1 MSGVLCMG
9 APLEPIAN
17 ILLCISWKNVIE
29 LAMTDLLRKAQL
41 PELSYYQ
48 AGGSST
54 ETPSKKHARKESS
67 VSVDEARIDLANHQ
81 RKNSI
86 ENPTGPGTG
95 SSASTYAF
103 PQPQSQQYSIDRE
116 TPATSLVTAPMG
128 SLYEVTQLS
137 ENRESSPGQH
147 YAPDQALATDFIS
160 RGVVELQEAE
170 ELFHHFDVVLN
181 RYLWDG
187 ALLAHKDLT
196 SARRSS
202 SMLSAAILAVTALHM
217 PTKERTF
224 DTCYT
229 EFAKLASESMLG
241 HHHTLDD
248 IRALCIGAFW
258 LADVSWKL
266 SGYAV
271 RIATERN
278 LHQFYRKAAQGSL
291 EHQEQARLWY
301 LLYVS
306 YSSPVH
312 FRLQQHADFS
322 QTLEHHFS
330 IAYGRPPIIH
340 EDASITQHNT
350 FTQSPSV
357 SQRDLRLHSQVDL
370 FIILTRIYFAFGPDV
385 DLEVP
390 ESEFPKI
397 ERFDIELNDWKS
409 AWLPRLG

>member
-1 MSGVLCMG
+1 
-9 APLEPIAN
+9 
-17 ILLCISWKNVIE
+17 
-29 LAMTDLLRKAQL
+29 MTDLLRKAQL

-48 AGGSST
+48 AGGSAI

-67 VSVDEARIDLANHQ
+67 VSVDDARYGLVRHQ
-81 RKNSI
+81 RNDSI
-86 ENPTGPGTG
+86 EYPVGPGTG
-95 SSASTYAF
+95 SSASTYNF
-103 PQPQSQQYSIDRE
+103 PQAQSQQYSIERE

-137 ENRESSPGQH
+137 ENRESSPGQN
-147 YAPDQALATDFIS
+147 YAPDQALVTDFIS
-160 RGVVELQEAE
+160 RGVVDIREAE
-170 ELFHHFDVVLN
+170 ELFYHFDVVLN

-196 SARRSS
+196 SVRRSS
-202 SMLSAAILAVTALHM
+202 SMLLAAILAVTALHM
-217 PTKERTF
+217 PTKERVF

-278 LHQFYRKAAQGSL
+278 LHQFYRKAAQGSA

-301 LLYVS
+301 LLYVC
-306 YSSPVH
+306 
-312 FRLQQHADFS
+312 L
-322 QTLEHHFS
+322 
-330 IAYGRPPIIH
+330 
-340 EDASITQHNT
+340 
-350 FTQSPSV
+350 
-357 SQRDLRLHSQVDL
+357 
-370 FIILTRIYFAFGPDV
+370 
-385 DLEVP
+385 
-390 ESEFPKI
+390 
-397 ERFDIELNDWKS
+397 
-409 AWLPRLG
+409 